1 MAGAQTTTVRTLW
14 SGVKMITGERM
25 SMKLK
30 KMRSKMIWKLLKRDS
45 NAESYVDLILTGLG
59 NHEL

>member
-1 MAGAQTTTVRTLW
+1 
-14 SGVKMITGERM
+14 M